1 MRLNWARTAR
11 RRAKLGKHAG
21 SSSRRRWTNKLA
33 LGAGCREPGADRRGG
48 GGGDPQAARPPGRSR
63 NPEVAGLP
71 DYLET
76 TPEGWRFAAQPRRKN

>member
-21 SSSRRRWTNKLA
+21 SGSRRRWTNKLA
-33 LGAGCREPGADRRGG
+33 LGAGSRVRTAAAEGEGTRRQPGLLG
-48 GGGDPQAARPPGRSR
+48 AAGTQKW
-63 NPEVAGLP
+63 P

-76 TPEGWRFAAQPRRKN
+76 TPEGWRFAAQPRRKD